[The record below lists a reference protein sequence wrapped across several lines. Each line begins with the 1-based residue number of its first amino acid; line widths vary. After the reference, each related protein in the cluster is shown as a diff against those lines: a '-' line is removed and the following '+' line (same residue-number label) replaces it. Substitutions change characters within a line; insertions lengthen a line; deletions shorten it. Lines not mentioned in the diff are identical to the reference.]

1 VARFASAKRH
11 AQAVFQLA
19 LKNNEV
25 EKWRAELITVATAL
39 SDPQLQ
45 VILENP
51 KIHISD
57 KEQLIN
63 RCLPGL
69 SQLALNFAYLL
80 VSKQRLD
87 ILTQIV
93 AEYERMADAHQGV
106 EHAKVTTATPIDE
119 GEQKMLEER
128 MAAMTGKQ
136 IVLTSEVDPAIIGGF
151 VARIGDRLIDGS
163 TKAKL
168 EALKKKLVTQT

>member
-1 VARFASAKRH
+1 
-11 AQAVFQLA
+11 
-19 LKNNEV
+19 
-25 EKWRAELITVATAL
+25 
-39 SDPQLQ
+39 
-45 VILENP
+45 
-51 KIHISD
+51 
-57 KEQLIN
+57 
-63 RCLPGL
+63 
-69 SQLALNFAYLL
+69 
-80 VSKQRLD
+80 
-87 ILTQIV
+87 
-93 AEYERMADAHQGV
+93 V